1 MAVLFAT
8 NANGM
13 GIGGIQANLGEPPAM
28 QIAPILFA
36 SAEQT
41 EQSAHVGGKK
51 KIKSSDKLSLSLSM
65 MLSIPGNVSTQPG
78 NPAKSSDAPQEESVA
93 KERRLSELYAQ
104 IAETEKTIQVQQ
116 RQMAILDK
124 PSKSPSNTPPNI
136 SVAGTGVV
144 GPGVIAQGVVV
155 GNMHNIDK
163 EQINPQ
169 MAARDVQPLI
179 KGVISQIE
187 SFEMSWMQL
196 AIGLAVSLLTAL
208 AFFWNR
214 NGKVA
219 HKGKRIKLQVVS
231 DMHEGADSAQP
242 SSLVKTSVPAVDRSM
257 KIPAYTEQK
266 IQAVLPPEYEM
277 LEEADIYLRF
287 GHDKLAEEALREA
300 IKINPKNPQAN
311 LTLSRLYSSRKDS
324 VAFLVLAKQLK
335 LLGDESVWN
344 KVAEMGRNL
353 DPNNTLYG

>member
-1 MAVLFAT
+1 MDFIHGCFFAT

-41 EQSAHVGGKK
+41 EQSADVGGKK
-51 KIKSSDKLSLSLSM
+51 KINSSDKLSLSLSM

-124 PSKSPSNTPPNI
+124 PSKSPSKSPSNTLPNI

-144 GPGVIAQGVVV
+144 GPGVIAQGAVV

-187 SFEMSWMQL
+187 SLEMSWMQL
-196 AIGLAVSLLTAL
+196 ATGLAVSLLTAL

-277 LEEADIYLRF
+277 LEEADIYLHF

-300 IKINPKNPQAN
+300 IRSTQKIRR
-311 LTLSRLYSSRKDS
+311 LT
-324 VAFLVLAKQLK
+324 
-335 LLGDESVWN
+335 
-344 KVAEMGRNL
+344 
-353 DPNNTLYG
+353 

>member
-1 MAVLFAT
+1 MRRETTHRACNVARLWISSMAVLFAT

-13 GIGGIQANLGEPPAM
+13 EIGGIQANLGEPPAM

-41 EQSAHVGGKK
+41 EQSAHVGSKK
-51 KIKSSDKLSLSLSM
+51 EIKSSDKLSLSLSM

-136 SVAGTGVV
+136 SVAGTGV
-144 GPGVIAQGVVV
+144 IAQGAVV

-163 EQINPQ
+163 EQINLQ
-169 MAARDVQPLI
+169 MAARDGQPLI

-187 SFEMSWMQL
+187 SLEMSWMQL
-196 AIGLAVSLLTAL
+196 ATGLAVSLLTAL
-208 AFFWNR
+208 AFSGIAMAR
-214 NGKVA
+214 R
-219 HKGKRIKLQVVS
+219 RIK
-231 DMHEGADSAQP
+231 ESA
-242 SSLVKTSVPAVDRSM
+242 LNYR
-257 KIPAYTEQK
+257 
-266 IQAVLPPEYEM
+266 
-277 LEEADIYLRF
+277 
-287 GHDKLAEEALREA
+287 
-300 IKINPKNPQAN
+300 
-311 LTLSRLYSSRKDS
+311 
-324 VAFLVLAKQLK
+324 
-335 LLGDESVWN
+335 
-344 KVAEMGRNL
+344 
-353 DPNNTLYG
+353 